1 MLSPVQGPHDGPV
14 LPAGPDD
21 GVADGADPAQVCSY
35 AAVLHLKVGSCVGR
49 DDFVEGREYDGEQ
62 EHEGPRREGHLVDS
76 KLPLSVCLGLS
87 SLSSIN

>member
-21 GVADGADPAQVCSY
+21 GVADGADPAQVRSY

-49 DDFVEGREYDGEQ
+49 GDFVEGYEYGEQ
-62 EHEGPRREGHLVDS
+62 EDEGPRRDEHLIGLM
-76 KLPLSVCLGLS
+76 LPLSD
-87 SLSSIN
+87 